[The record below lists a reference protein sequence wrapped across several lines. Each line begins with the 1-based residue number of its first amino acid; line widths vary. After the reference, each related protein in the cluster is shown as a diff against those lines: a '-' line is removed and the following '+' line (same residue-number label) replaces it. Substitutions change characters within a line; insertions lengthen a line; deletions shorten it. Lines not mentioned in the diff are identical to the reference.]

1 MKLTRGRRAKSLA
14 GPNDWHIDCCLPT
27 VQPGID
33 GLPLSS
39 QVQSLS
45 SQDQNFV
52 LLDGL
57 RGVGACLI
65 LFGHSPGLWGGYYP
79 PIGAVMVD
87 LFFLL
92 SGFVIAYAYE
102 PRLRAGMGT
111 AEFMQHRLVR
121 LYPLYLLGAVLG
133 LIVLSL
139 LALREGK
146 DIGFLFTQFVPAL
159 AGLPSPVAG
168 GVTSIYPLNPP
179 SWTLFF
185 ELFANLIYVLCF
197 RWLRDTR
204 VLIAL
209 TAAFALSLVV
219 AVYYYGQIH
228 IGMDWRHFFGGFARA
243 GFGFFAGVLVFRL
256 VGSPSRTKRPAS
268 KWAFALM
275 LGIPMICLLPVPPDL
290 QVHAELF
297 VVIALGMPILW
308 VSQVIEPPAR
318 YAGLFLTGG
327 RISYALYILHVPV
340 AELFKNQE
348 WRFYLYGLGQPIP
361 GILLLALMIVAAWA
375 AEKYYDRPVRRAI
388 VAMIRSGAKRRA
400 RQTPSGPL
408 TPAE

>member
-1 MKLTRGRRAKSLA
+1 LLISEA
-14 GPNDWHIDCCLPT
+14 
-27 VQPGID
+27 
-33 GLPLSS
+33 SS
-39 QVQSLS
+39 VDSSARLFASRDQNLS

-57 RGVGACLI
+57 RGVGAGLI
-65 LFGHSPGLWGGYYP
+65 LFGHSASLWGGYYP

-102 PRLRAGMGT
+102 PKLRAGMGT
-111 AEFMQHRLVR
+111 AEFMQHRIVR

-146 DIGFLFTQFVPAL
+146 DIGFLFMQFFPAL
-159 AGLPSPVAG
+159 AGVPSPVLG

-185 ELFANLIYVLCF
+185 ELFANLIYALCF
-197 RWLRDTR
+197 RWLRHTR
-204 VLIAL
+204 VLIAV
-209 TAAFALSLVV
+209 TAAFAVSLVI
-219 AVYYYGQIH
+219 AVYYYDQIH

-243 GFGFFAGVLVFRL
+243 GFGFFAGVLAFRL
-256 VGSPSRTKRPAS
+256 VGSPTRTKRPAS
-268 KWAFALM
+268 NWTFVLMVALP
-275 LGIPMICLLPVPPDL
+275 LICLFPVPADL
-290 QVHAELF
+290 RVHAELF
-297 VVIALGMPILW
+297 VVIGLGIPILLL
-308 VSQVIEPPAR
+308 SQVMEPPAR
-318 YAGLFLTGG
+318 YVALFLSAG
-327 RISYALYILHVPV
+327 RISYAMYILHVPL
-340 AELFKNQE
+340 AWLFLSQE
-348 WRFYLYGLGQPIP
+348 WRFYLYGLAPPIP
-361 GILLLALMIVAAWA
+361 GLLLLALMIGIAWA

-388 VAMIRSGAKRRA
+388 VAMIRKNARQRS
-400 RQTPSGPL
+400 RQTPAAFL

>member
-1 MKLTRGRRAKSLA
+1 MARTF
-14 GPNDWHIDCCLPT
+14 
-27 VQPGID
+27 
-33 GLPLSS
+33 SS
-39 QVQSLS
+39 QDQSLS

-57 RGVGACLI
+57 RGVGAGLI
-65 LFGHSPGLWGGYYP
+65 LFGHSGSLWGGYYP

-102 PRLRAGMGT
+102 PKLRTGMGT
-111 AEFMQHRLVR
+111 AEFMQHRIVR

-133 LIVLSL
+133 LVILSI

-146 DIGFLFTQFVPAL
+146 DLGVLAMQFLPVL
-159 AGLPSPVAG
+159 AGLPSPEIG

-204 VLIAL
+204 VLLAL

-219 AVYYYGQIH
+219 AVHYYDKIN
-228 IGMDWRHFFGGFARA
+228 IGMDWRHFIGGFARA
-243 GFGFFAGVLVFRL
+243 GFGFFAGVLAFRL
-256 VGSPSRTKRPAS
+256 VGSPSQAKRPAS
-268 KWAFALM
+268 KRAFALM
-275 LGIPMICLLPVPPDL
+275 LGIPLICLFPVPSDL
-290 QVHAELF
+290 RIHAELF
-297 VVIALGMPILW
+297 VVIGLGIPILLI
-308 VSQVIEPPAR
+308 SQAIEPPSR
-318 YAGLFLTGG
+318 YVGLFLSAG
-327 RISYALYILHVPV
+327 RISYALYILHAPV
-340 AELFKNQE
+340 AEIFKNQE
-348 WRFYLYGLGQPIP
+348 WRFYLYGLAQPIP
-361 GILLLALMIVAAWA
+361 GILLLALMVVVAWA

-388 VAMIRSGAKRRA
+388 VAMIRNGTKRRA
-400 RQTPSGPL
+400 RQTPAGPL
-408 TPAE
+408 TPAA